1 MAFNHFNWIVA
12 IATLLSIFSGADGKR
27 HRKRHDGQWVDTWA
41 TMPQLT
47 ESANLPPAPFV
58 NSLKH

>member
-1 MAFNHFNWIVA
+1 MTFNRFSWVVA
-12 IATLLSIFSGADGKR
+12 ITALLAIFGDADGKR
-27 HRKRHDGQWVDTWA
+27 HQKRHDGQWVDTWA

-58 NSLKH
+58 SSLSL